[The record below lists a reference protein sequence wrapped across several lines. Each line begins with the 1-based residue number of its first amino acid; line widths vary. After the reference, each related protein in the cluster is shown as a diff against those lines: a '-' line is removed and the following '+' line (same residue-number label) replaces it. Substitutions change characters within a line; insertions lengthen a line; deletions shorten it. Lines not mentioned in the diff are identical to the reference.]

1 MISAAP
7 APLSETL
14 RTPLGACIAIY
25 FLIGFVVAGFIFVR
39 GVMQRQPPVIGFFSG
54 KQRNALSFLFIL
66 QFVLLLWP
74 IAFII
79 ELALWPIVLLFLWAY
94 QSDDDETI

>member
-1 MISAAP
+1 MVSAAP

-14 RTPLGACIAIY
+14 STPLGIGIAIY

-39 GVMQRQPPVIGFFSG
+39 GVIQRQSPVIGFFSG

-79 ELALWPIVLLFLWAY
+79 ELALWPLVLLFLWTY
-94 QSDDDETI
+94 QSDDD